1 MFQHPPKMAILTCAL
16 VVWMLYGVGGEA
28 RQLAADT
35 RIPTL
40 YHRKTTESEYVVLA
54 DNPLVVPVYFY
65 ISATTLTNITPSVP
79 LPHTVVVE
87 PRAQEQALF
96 IFRTADPTK
105 RSNFR
110 YNYLYGY
117 GNPFRATHQDGYH
130 YLFPYRHGTKHSIG
144 QGYFGRHSHAR
155 PQDNYALDFNMPINT
170 AIHAARAGVVAH
182 VKEDSRRGG
191 ANQQYSQ
198 DANFIIIMH
207 NDGSFGYY
215 VHLVQNGALVQEGE
229 YVEAGQHIGFSGN
242 TGFSSGPHLHFDV
255 RLPQMNG
262 EMQTIPTTFVHY
274 HNRIVEPQESH
285 FYYAVHP
292 GGVPFE
298 PIIGRDLRASDYDG
312 YLRSIP
318 QSGGID
324 FRTERIDNSIIAFV
338 SNGFPQ
344 AVTLEIRFTT
354 SGVSSERGN
363 LLELAVPAQAEI
375 FCNIFHANSDSNQ
388 IRVSPRIRIIK

>member
-1 MFQHPPKMAILTCAL
+1 MVALICAL
-16 VVWMLYGVGGEA
+16 VTWMLCEVTGEA
-28 RQLAADT
+28 QQLVTAR

-40 YHRKTTESEYVVLA
+40 YHHQTTENEYTVFA
-54 DNPLVVPVYFY
+54 NNPLVVPAYFY
-65 ISATTLTNITPSVP
+65 ISATSLTNMNSSVA
-79 LPHTVVVE
+79 LPHTVVIE
-87 PRAQEQALF
+87 PGIQEQPLLT
-96 IFRTADPTK
+96 FRTVDPTK
-105 RSNFR
+105 GSSFR
-110 YNYLYGY
+110 YNYIYGY
-117 GNPFRATHQDGYH
+117 GDPFRATHQNDYR
-130 YLFPYRHGTKHSIG
+130 YLFPYRHGTKYSIG
-144 QGYFGRHSHAR
+144 QGYFGRYSHAR

-170 AIHAARAGVVAH
+170 AVHAARGGVVAH
-182 VKEDSRRGG
+182 IKEDSRRGG
-191 ANQQYSQ
+191 ASQRYSQ

-207 NDGSFGYY
+207 DDGSFGYY
-215 VHLVQNGALVQEGE
+215 VHLVRNGALVQEGE

-255 RLPQMNG
+255 RLPQQNG

-274 HNRIVEPQESH
+274 QNHTVEPQEGH

-312 YLRSIP
+312 YLRSVP

-338 SNGFPQ
+338 SNGLPQ

-354 SGVSSERGN
+354 VGVSAERGN
-363 LLELAVPAQAEI
+363 LLELTVPAQAEV
-375 FCNIFHANSDSNQ
+375 FCNIFHTISGSRQ
-388 IRVSPRIRIIK
+388 IRVSPRIQIIN